1 MKKLDMLKTTYKINR
16 KAIIRLVKSNN
27 LKVELT
33 ERQKDIFIFIVNIK
47 DITQIDDLIDIL
59 KNKKINQVVIEN
71 IELIA
76 KDKMEKVECINK
88 FTYSKMKCIEL
99 KNGYNNYIEESI
111 INSKLLVNM
120 IFKNNQEPKTQK
132 LEKNKKTL
140 AYMSF
145 KDINDNEESYYI
157 QKSAEEDI
165 KKYAEKN
172 KLKISDCYIDYVP
185 DRLDTKNRGA
195 LQKLIHKIQTED
207 IGQVLIPKME
217 HISRDMGANIEIVE
231 NICKFGTK
239 IVCCNTNL
247 ILG

>member
-1 MKKLDMLKTTYKINR
+1 MKKLEILKTTHKTNR

-27 LKVELT
+27 LKVELA
-33 ERQKDIFIFIVNIK
+33 ERQKNIFIFIVNIN
-47 DITQIDDLIDIL
+47 DITQIEDLIDIL

-111 INSKLLVNM
+111 INSRLLFNM
-120 IFKNNQEPKTQK
+120 ILNNNQEPKTQK

-140 AYMSF
+140 AYMCF
-145 KDINDNEESYYI
+145 KDIDDNEESYYI
-157 QKSAEEDI
+157 QKSVEEYI

-185 DRLDTKNRGA
+185 NRLDIKNRGA
-195 LQKLIHKIQTED
+195 LQKLIYKIQTED

-217 HISRDMGANIEIVE
+217 HISRDMETNIEIIE
-231 NICKFGTK
+231 SICKFGTK
-239 IVCCNTNL
+239 IVCCNTDL
-247 ILG
+247 IVE